1 MPAKKA
7 PKKEARARPLYAVPI
22 YDVIESGDATQM
34 KAMAAEAR
42 KHVKEVKAAIAALDK
57 KMKAS

>member
-7 PKKEARARPLYAVPI
+7 SKTETPIRPLYAVPI
-22 YDVIESGDATQM
+22 YDAIKRGDAKEM

-42 KHVKEVKAAIAALDK
+42 KHVKEVKAAIAQLEK

>member
-1 MPAKKA
+1 MATKKA
-7 PKKEARARPLYAVPI
+7 SKKQTRIRPLYAVPI
-22 YDVIESGDATQM
+22 YDVIESGDATEM

-42 KHVKEVKAAIAALDK
+42 KHVTEVKAAIAQLEK